1 MPHCAPALSCL
12 PRTRHTIFA
21 TVVLMG
27 GVLPALA
34 GNTSASAATSCPI
47 DVGSY
52 GYTLAAAQ
60 AALKAVSTSCS
71 SVLFTAGTY
80 VFNGSFKIN
89 VAGVTVTAAVGAV
102 IKPAA
107 GVSISGGL
115 IKVNA
120 SGVTLSNLVIDGSG
134 SSADG
139 ILVGAPN
146 ATISG
151 ASVNVGGRAISIL
164 SRAADAKISGCTV
177 TGFGDRGVLTQAPR
191 TTVDGCTIT
200 GGHGTAMWAFSG
212 ADSPS
217 FINNLISASAGMG
230 MEFNTASNFTA
241 AGNTISGS
249 TTLGIHML
257 RSNYGTVENNTSYQN
272 GSNGIDAHGSTNV
285 TIRDNKSYLNGGP
298 RFPYTLEGQGILVYC
313 SQYMEVRN
321 NTVWDNAQK
330 QPGKRSGITV
340 SDNFGANG
348 EMLTHDVIVDGNTAY
363 DDQPTATQAW
373 AIRIGGPSGKKVGDL
388 DFITV
393 TNNVGYGNINAG
405 LFTVGL
411 APGATFVQGNND
423 LRGR

>member
-1 MPHCAPALSCL
+1 MPPCAPTLSCK
-12 PRTRHTIFA
+12 PRTRPTLIA
-21 TVVLMG
+21 TVVLLG
-27 GVLPALA
+27 GILPAMA
-34 GNTSASAATSCPI
+34 GNASASTATCPI

-71 SVLFTAGTY
+71 TVLFTAGTY
-80 VFNGSFKIN
+80 VFNGSFKIG
-89 VAGVTVTAAVGAV
+89 VAGVTVTAEDGAV
-102 IKPAA
+102 IKPAV

-115 IKVNA
+115 VKVNA
-120 SGVTLSNLVIDGSG
+120 GGVTLSNLVLDGAGNST
-134 SSADG
+134 DG
-139 ILVGAPN
+139 ILASAPN
-146 ATISG
+146 AAISDT
-151 ASVNVGGRAISIL
+151 SVTVGGRAIWML
-164 SRAADAKISGCTV
+164 GPAADASISGCTV
-177 TGFGDRGVLTQAPR
+177 NGFGDRGVLTQAPR

-200 GGHGTAMWAFSG
+200 GGNGTAMWAFSG
-212 ADSPS
+212 ADRPS
-217 FINNLISASAGMG
+217 FINNTISGSAGMG
-230 MEFNTASNFTA
+230 MEFNSTTNFTA
-241 AGNTISGS
+241 SGNDISGS
-249 TTLGIHML
+249 GTLGIHML
-257 RSNYGTVENNTSYQN
+257 RSSYGTVANNVSYQN

>member
-1 MPHCAPALSCL
+1 MPPCAPTLSCK
-12 PRTRHTIFA
+12 PRTPTLIA
-21 TVVLMG
+21 TVVLLG
-27 GVLPALA
+27 GILPAMA
-34 GNTSASAATSCPI
+34 GNASASIATCPI

-52 GYTLAAAQ
+52 GYTQAAAQ

-71 SVLFTAGTY
+71 TVVFTAGTY
-80 VFNGSFKIN
+80 VFSSSLKIG
-89 VAGVTVTAAVGAV
+89 VAGVTVTAEDGAV
-102 IKPAA
+102 IKPAV

-120 SGVTLSNLVIDGSG
+120 GGVTLSNLVIDGSG
-134 SSADG
+134 NSADG
-139 ILVGAPN
+139 ILVSAPN
-146 ATISG
+146 TTIGGTSL
-151 ASVNVGGRAISIL
+151 NVGGRAISIL
-164 SRAADAKISGCTV
+164 SRGADAKISGCIV
-177 TGFGDRGVLTQAPR
+177 TGFGDRGVLTQADR
-191 TTVDGCTIT
+191 TTVDGCKVS

-321 NTVWDNAQK
+321 NTVWDNAQT

-411 APGATFVQGNND
+411 APGATFVEGNND